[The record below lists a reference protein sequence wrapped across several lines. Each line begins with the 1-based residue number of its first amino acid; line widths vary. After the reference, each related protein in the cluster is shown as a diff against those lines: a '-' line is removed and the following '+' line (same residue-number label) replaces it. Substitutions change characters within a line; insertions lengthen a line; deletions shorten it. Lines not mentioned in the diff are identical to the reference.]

1 MSYNLNTPQ
10 GAIIL
15 ALNENN
21 RTLQLL
27 HHTIKALTGYT
38 SVTERDQILAL
49 LDDQIQNNMML
60 NNITISQL
68 KEDDN
73 DSQDVSI
80 NND

>member
-10 GAIIL
+10 GVIIL

-27 HHTIKALTGYT
+27 HQTIKALTGYT
-38 SVTERDQILAL
+38 SLTERDQILSL

-80 NND
+80 DND